1 MVSQAY
7 FRFHLSLF
15 LLTFLVSLLSS
26 FGQGQRANGLAHWN
40 FLWSAKAGGL

>member
-15 LLTFLVSLLSS
+15 LLTFSISLLSS
-26 FGQGQRANGLAHWN
+26 FGQEQRASGLAHWN
-40 FLWSAKAGGL
+40 FIWSVKAGGL